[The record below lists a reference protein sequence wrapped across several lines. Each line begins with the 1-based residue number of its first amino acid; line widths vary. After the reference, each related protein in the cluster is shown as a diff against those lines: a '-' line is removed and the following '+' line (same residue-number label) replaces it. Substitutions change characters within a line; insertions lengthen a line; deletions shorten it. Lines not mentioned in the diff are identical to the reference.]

1 MDLSSLNSGNTA
13 SKAWLNPVFGHV
25 DAKEVV
31 CDSITANTYNG
42 TFPVIV
48 GPPGPQ
54 GPQGI
59 PGPQGVQGI
68 VGPAGAQG
76 NQGLQ
81 GIQGPLGPQGIQGI
95 QGDIGLQGQQGDQG
109 IQGIQGIQGLV
120 GPQGDQGIQ
129 GPQGDQGP
137 QGIQGDQGPQGLQ
150 GIQGD
155 QGIPGENGSSS
166 SILYYRAQTT
176 SQVPPPTAGH
186 VRWNAV
192 DQTEATFLYFSHL
205 DISNDDVERIL
216 EQATPGS
223 TVLVQDKDQSANYQ
237 NFKLTEPAINVPDS
251 YVSFPVT
258 FINGGGTGLA
268 GFANNHQLLIGV
280 LYAGPQ
286 GPEGPQGIQGIQGPE
301 GPQGDQGIQGPP
313 GEQGLQGIQ
322 GEQGIQGNIGPQGL
336 QGDQGLQGIQGEAGP
351 QGNIGPQGT
360 QGLQGEQ
367 GLQGV
372 QGEQGLQGIQGIQ
385 GIQGPAG
392 SAGVAATIS
401 AGVTTTGAAGTSAS
415 VINSGTSSA
424 AIFDFTIPQGAQ
436 GIQGV
441 QGVQGIQGPQGVPG
455 PAGEGNATYVNF
467 TRSTNNETAGFFA
480 DSYVIIGWNSSS
492 NELMIRQ
499 PTARTA
505 VYAVVLINNGG
516 SFPSGSSMLLS
527 TTSNDYWYQPS
538 TGQIDFTISSDG
550 DGTHPFYK
558 VRVVMSGAGGANYI
572 YTVVEKYT
580 LP

>member
-1 MDLSSLNSGNTA
+1 MDLRSMNSGTPLT
-13 SKAWLNPVFGHV
+13 KGWLNPVFRHI

-76 NQGLQ
+76 NQGPQ
-81 GIQGPLGPQGIQGI
+81 GIQGPLGPQGLQGI
-95 QGDIGLQGQQGDQG
+95 QGDIGLQGPQGDQG
-109 IQGIQGIQGLV
+109 IQGIQGLQGLV

-166 SILYYRAQTT
+166 SILYYNADT
-176 SQVPPPTAGH
+176 SSQGTPPPAGRL
-186 VRWNAV
+186 RWNAV
-192 DQTEATFLYFSHL
+192 DQTEANFLYFSHL
-205 DISNDDVERIL
+205 DIGNDDVERIL
-216 EQATPGS
+216 EQCTPGS
-223 TVLVQDKDQSANYQ
+223 TVLVQDKNDSANYQ
-237 NFKLTEPAINVPDS
+237 NFKLTEPAINFTGS
-251 YVSFPVT
+251 YVSFPVV
-258 FINGGGTGLA
+258 FLNGGGTGLA

-301 GPQGDQGIQGPP
+301 GPQGN
-313 GEQGLQGIQ
+313 QGLQGPQ
-322 GEQGIQGNIGPQGL
+322 GEIGPQGSQGPQGPQGEIGPQGL
-336 QGDQGLQGIQGEAGP
+336 QGLEGQQGPQGEIGP
-351 QGNIGPQGT
+351 QGNIGPQGL

-392 SAGVAATIS
+392 SAGTAATVS
-401 AGVTTTGAAGTSAS
+401 AGVTTTGAPGTSAS

-436 GIQGV
+436 GLQGP
-441 QGVQGIQGPQGVPG
+441 QGIQGIQGPVGPAG
-455 PAGEGNATYVNF
+455 PAGESNATYFNF
-467 TRSTNNETAGFFA
+467 TRGTNNAAAGFFA
-480 DSYVIIGWNSSS
+480 DSYVVIGWDNTS
-492 NELMIRQ
+492 NEINIRQ
-499 PTARTA
+499 PTARLN
-505 VYAVVLINNGG
+505 VYAVNLINNGG
-516 SFPSGSSMLLS
+516 SFPSGASMILS
-527 TTSNDYWYQPS
+527 TTNNDYYYQPS

-550 DGTHPFYK
+550 DGTHPFYM
-558 VRVVMSGAGGANYI
+558 VRVVMSGSGGTNYI
-572 YTVVEKYT
+572 YTVVHKYT